1 MSDIQSKDFIRQII
15 DHDLFDDPSSK
26 VITRFPPEPNGYL
39 HLGHAKSIYLNFSI
53 ADERKGT
60 TYLRFDD
67 TNPIKEDAVFAESIK
82 KDVQW
87 LGFEWHDKLTHA
99 SDYFEKLHQAA
110 VSLIKN
116 NLAYVDSSS
125 PEELKSYRGSLTKPG
140 TNSPFR
146 DRSIEENLDL
156 FERMRNGEFSD
167 GKMIL
172 RAKIDMKSPNMNLRD
187 PAIYR
192 IRHHQHQRTGDA
204 WCIYPMYDFAHALS
218 DAFEGI
224 TYSLCT
230 LEFEDHRPLYNWFIE
245 KVKTEGQPR
254 QIEFSRL
261 NLAYSLTSKR
271 KLKDLID
278 KRIVDGWDDPRLVT
292 IAGMRRRGYPPAA
305 IRDFCQ
311 RVGVTKKR

>member
-172 RAKIDMKSPNMNLRD
+172 RAKIDMKSPNMNLR
-187 PAIYR
+187 
-192 IRHHQHQRTGDA
+192 
-204 WCIYPMYDFAHALS
+204 LS
-218 DAFEGI
+218 
-224 TYSLCT
+224 
-230 LEFEDHRPLYNWFIE
+230 
-245 KVKTEGQPR
+245 
-254 QIEFSRL
+254 
-261 NLAYSLTSKR
+261 
-271 KLKDLID
+271 LIH
-278 KRIVDGWDDPRLVT
+278 I
-292 IAGMRRRGYPPAA
+292 
-305 IRDFCQ
+305 
-311 RVGVTKKR
+311 

>member
-116 NLAYVDSSS
+116 NLAYVDSSLLFPCWQLIS
-125 PEELKSYRGSLTKPG
+125 LPEISVQFPLLNSEGFLKSEIIFVST
-140 TNSPFR
+140 SQE
-146 DRSIEENLDL
+146 SILL
-156 FERMRNGEFSD
+156 
-167 GKMIL
+167 L
-172 RAKIDMKSPNMNLRD
+172 
-187 PAIYR
+187 
-192 IRHHQHQRTGDA
+192 
-204 WCIYPMYDFAHALS
+204 
-218 DAFEGI
+218 
-224 TYSLCT
+224 
-230 LEFEDHRPLYNWFIE
+230 
-245 KVKTEGQPR
+245 
-254 QIEFSRL
+254 
-261 NLAYSLTSKR
+261 LTSLQTIKF
-271 KLKDLID
+271 LSFIQTGPSAQ
-278 KRIVDGWDDPRLVT
+278 IVPE
-292 IAGMRRRGYPPAA
+292 
-305 IRDFCQ
+305 
-311 RVGVTKKR
+311 